1 MKRFLI
7 FLAPIAMLFAV
18 LVMPM
23 ANAGPVSLEPQVK
36 NGIHAELAW
45 LNTIDHSTV
54 IAPDQVQAANAD
66 VEQAR
71 ANNLTQRSVIAV
83 TMVGIAIT
91 LLWRTLEHQ
100 RHGPPLQRSVW
111 RNSITNIEL
120 TFGPLPPPTASPN
133 SIYR

>member
-23 ANAGPVSLEPQVK
+23 ANASQTSLEPQAK

-45 LNTIDHSTV
+45 LKTIDHNNV
-54 IAPDQVQAANAD
+54 IAPDHVQAANAD

-71 ANNLTQRSVIAV
+71 AENLTARSVLASVIVGLAGLALWIALERLRHDPPKR
-83 TMVGIAIT
+83 IY
-91 LLWRTLEHQ
+91 LL
-100 RHGPPLQRSVW
+100 
-111 RNSITNIEL
+111 
-120 TFGPLPPPTASPN
+120 
-133 SIYR
+133 

>member
-23 ANAGPVSLEPQVK
+23 ANATQTSLEPHVK

-45 LNTIDHSTV
+45 LNTIDHGAV
-54 IAPDQVQAANAD
+54 IAPDQVQAVNTD

-71 ANNLTQRSVIAV
+71 ANNLTARSVLASIIVGLAGLALWIALERLRHDPPKR
-83 TMVGIAIT
+83 IY
-91 LLWRTLEHQ
+91 LL
-100 RHGPPLQRSVW
+100 
-111 RNSITNIEL
+111 
-120 TFGPLPPPTASPN
+120 
-133 SIYR
+133 